1 MSKVP
6 VPDSAWIWARYC
18 ELSDENRRT
27 VRLLLEFLL
36 LKQMMG
42 NDK

>member
-6 VPDSAWIWARYC
+6 LPNSEWIWNRYC
-18 ELSDENRRT
+18 ELSEENQRT